1 MADLPVKRSMEAPSF
16 TYCGVDMFGPYLIK
30 ERRSQLKRYGALFT
44 CFSCRA
50 IHMEITNALDTDS
63 FILALR
69 RFMARRGAVRSIW
82 SDNGTNFVGTRNE
95 LQQGFKEMNHNKI
108 KNFLREK
115 GADWID
121 WHHNPPAAS
130 HMGGAW
136 ERQIRTARNI
146 LEGLLRTHS
155 LSLNDESFRTL
166 MTEVELIVNSRPLT
180 VETLNDTNSP
190 TRISPSNLLTLK
202 SNVVM
207 TPPGEFSHP
216 DVYSRKRWRRGQHIA
231 EEFWNRW
238 RKEFLQN
245 LQTRQKWQKQT
256 PNFTV
261 GDIVLLKDEFQRNQW
276 PMARILSI
284 ETDEK
289 RVVRTVTLHVV
300 DRNMP
305 GHTQVLRR
313 SIPKIV
319 MLVRN
324 DEFNSPT
331 EEPKWTA
338 QDESHLGGAR

>member
-1 MADLPVKRSMEAPSF
+1 MADLPVERCTDALPF
-16 TYCGVDMFGPYLIK
+16 TYCEVDMFGPYLIK

-44 CFSCRA
+44 CFSCRS
-50 IHMEITNALDTDS
+50 IHIEITNASDTDS
-63 FILALR
+63 FILAPR

-82 SDNGTNFVGTRNE
+82 SGNGTNFVETRNE

-108 KNFLREK
+108 KNFLRK
-115 GADWID
+115 KVADWID

-130 HMGGAW
+130 HMGGVW
-136 ERQIRTARNI
+136 ERQIRAARNI

-155 LSLNDESFRTL
+155 LSLNGESFRTQV
-166 MTEVELIVNSRPLT
+166 TEVELIVNSRPLT

-190 TRISPSNLLTLK
+190 TTMSPSNLLTLK

-207 TPPGEFSHP
+207 PPPGEFSHP
-216 DVYSRKRWRRGQHIA
+216 DVYSRKRWRRVQHIA
-231 EEFWNRW
+231 EEFWKRW

-261 GDIVLLKDEFQRNQW
+261 GDIVLLKDECQQNQR

-300 DRNMP
+300 DRNVP
-305 GHTQVLRR
+305 GRTQVLHRP
-313 SIPKIV
+313 ITKIV

-324 DEFNSPT
+324 DEFDSPT
-331 EEPKWTA
+331 EEPKRNA
-338 QDESHLGGAR
+338 QDESHLGGA